1 MSSNVDV
8 AQARRTAAAVSG
20 SALVV
25 VTAGAVLGVSL
36 WPLVVVA
43 AATWWTALGPRVGR
57 LTALGLVGPGALVL
71 LLGTLVVTGA
81 TGLPAFGTVV
91 AVWLAVG
98 VGGCTAV
105 ARSPATPRPS
115 EPGPDLASLWVP
127 ALLGPVVWA
136 SAVLTGASSG
146 SVARL
151 SWTMMGD
158 SVTNLLYA
166 RSIVDTGG
174 VPLGD
179 GQNPVPLPSA
189 LIALSTWAGRGDTPG
204 ADLLRH
210 DLTGFV
216 VVWSLLVAA
225 TCFTAGLAA
234 AVTIGP
240 HHPRLAAASGALAS
254 VLPLTWF
261 VSGYALEFGF
271 FNAHVVL
278 PVLLLCW
285 VVVIGGTR
293 SDAAVLLAL
302 MLATTVMLAAWT
314 PLTLVPAALGA
325 VIVMRR
331 RRQLVATR
339 TWRIALGLGAV
350 QAGACAALVALP
362 ALRSS
367 GGELDADGSV
377 YPLSRWVVM
386 GTVVIAIAVTTAAAR
401 RRDPVAAHVAAL
413 MVACTV
419 GVGALLLVN
428 LGQASVWNYYP
439 LKLAWLSCVIAIV
452 VLLAVTVRLVAS
464 AGRTTVA
471 GLVGGALVLA
481 LTIVLPLTPRALGDR
496 PTSNPV
502 QWVVNGTP
510 FEDDA
515 QVGEVLR
522 GADPDRPQIRWS
534 DGADNED
541 NVNFWILQM
550 LTPYPTDDDPL
561 YRLSYSYRAG
571 DLSDLCEIT
580 RLVRPPLTIRTDDAT
595 LTERL
600 GRVCP
605 GFVGRVVVN
614 RPA

>member
-8 AQARRTAAAVSG
+8 APTLRTAAVASG
-20 SALVV
+20 GALVV
-25 VTAGAVLGVSL
+25 ATAVAVLGVSL
-36 WPLVVVA
+36 WPMVVVA

-57 LTALGLVGPGALVL
+57 LTALGLVGPGTMVL

-81 TGLPAFGTVV
+81 TGLPAFGTLV

-98 VGGCTAV
+98 VGGCIAV
-105 ARSPATPRPS
+105 GRSPVPPRPS
-115 EPGPDLASLWVP
+115 EPEPDLASLWVP
-127 ALLGPVVWA
+127 AMLGPVMFV
-136 SAVLTGASSG
+136 SALLTGASSG

-166 RSIVDTGG
+166 RSIVDVGG
-174 VPLGD
+174 VVLGVS
-179 GQNPVPLPSA
+179 QNPVPLPSA
-189 LIALSTWAGRGDTPG
+189 LLAVSTWAGRADTPS

-216 VVWSLLVAA
+216 VVWGLLVAA

-234 AVTIGP
+234 AVTVGP
-240 HHPRLAAASGALAS
+240 RHPRLAAASGALGS

-285 VVVIGGTR
+285 VVVVGGTR
-293 SDAAVLLAL
+293 SDTAVLLSL
-302 MLATTVMLAAWT
+302 MLSTTVVLAAWT
-314 PLTLVPAALGA
+314 PLSLVPATLGA
-325 VIVMRR
+325 VIVVRR

-339 TWRIALGLGAV
+339 TRRIALGLGVV
-350 QAGACAALVALP
+350 QACACTALVVLP
-362 ALRSS
+362 ALRGS
-367 GGELDADGSV
+367 GGELDSDGAV
-377 YPLSRWVVM
+377 YPLSPWVVV
-386 GTVVIAIAVTTAAAR
+386 GASVIAVAVTVVAAR
-401 RRDPVAAHVAAL
+401 RRDPVAAHVAAVT
-413 MVACTV
+413 VACAV
-419 GVGALLLVN
+419 GVVGLLLVN

-464 AGRTTVA
+464 AGRPTVA
-471 GLVGGALVLA
+471 GFVGAALVLA
-481 LTIVLPLTPRALGDR
+481 LTIVLPQTPRALGDR

-502 QWVVNGTP
+502 RWVVNDTP
-510 FEDDA
+510 FADDA

-550 LTPYPTDDDPL
+550 LTPYPTADDPL
-561 YRLSYSYRAG
+561 YRLSYSYRPG
-571 DLSDLCEIT
+571 DLDDLCEIT

-595 LTERL
+595 LSERL